1 MVFVLVCPSAVQEI
15 VIDWLCTPELMSTRP
30 FSFMVAYWEP
40 EVIDQVPVVICPFF
54 IALQYNVRPVKVLF
68 VNPSIWMLNS

>member
-1 MVFVLVCPSAVQEI
+1 MA
-15 VIDWLCTPELMSTRP
+15 
-30 FSFMVAYWEP
+30 AYWEP
-40 EVIDQVPVVICPFF
+40 EVIDQVPVVIYPFF